1 MKYGIFIFP
10 TEYSIRVDQ
19 LARAVEERG
28 FDSLWLPEHSHIPVA
43 RRSHYPGGGELPKPY
58 FHIAD
63 PFVGLAAAAA
73 VTTKIKL
80 GTGICLVVEHDPII
94 LAKKVASLDLLS
106 GGRFIFGVGA
116 GWNAEEMENHG
127 TVFRTRWRLLRER
140 IEAMKLIWTEEEA
153 EYHGEFVDFGPIWC
167 YPKPVQKPWPPIFLG
182 GHTPA
187 ARQHVVESYDGWMPT
202 IMRTADFLTGIEDV
216 RRKAR
221 EYGRDPRSISISM
234 IFPRTDLKVMDRY
247 AAAGVDRVMLGL
259 PSADGAAVL
268 RKLDDHAKLAGL

>member
-1 MKYGIFIFP
+1 
-10 TEYSIRVDQ
+10 
-19 LARAVEERG
+19 
-28 FDSLWLPEHSHIPVA
+28 
-43 RRSHYPGGGELPKPY
+43 
-58 FHIAD
+58 
-63 PFVGLAAAAA
+63 
-73 VTTKIKL
+73 
-80 GTGICLVVEHDPII
+80 
-94 LAKKVASLDLLS
+94 
-106 GGRFIFGVGA
+106 
-116 GWNAEEMENHG
+116 MENHG
-127 TVFRTRWRLLRER
+127 TVCRTRWRLLRER

-216 RRKAR
+216 RRMAR

-234 IFPRTDLKVMDRY
+234 IFPRADRKVMDRY

>member
-43 RRSHYPGGGELPKPY
+43 RRSHYPAGGELPKPY

-73 VTTKIKL
+73 VTTRIKL

-153 EYHGEFVDFGPIWC
+153 EYHGEFVDFDPIWC

-216 RRKAR
+216 RRMAR

-234 IFPRTDLKVMDRY
+234 IFPRADGKVMDRY